1 MVDRLDGGLTEL
13 AGRIR
18 GGGDDGWR
26 EVAKRLADDGTRTCF
41 GEVDRDALAELVGR
55 DDEGTGELF
64 RVTGG
69 NPFYALELAAA
80 PPGTVPT
87 SVRDAVLTRVLG
99 LPEPAQQALGALSV
113 VPTRAERGL
122 LEARGGVRGRALD
135 AAERAGVVV
144 ADADTDDLLGMTI
157 VGPHATELIGGVAMG
172 RLLDD
177 HQQIAVRATNAY
189 LAKVGKHRPH
199 LDGWLV
205 VRKNGAEEVLFITR
219 RDTTTPYIA
228 AIASHVRK
236 EGARIKILK
245 RPRTLDAGETALWKA
260 RTLAFQ
266 AKMKPC
272 SKQYQPVVLPVT
284 AAGVKEIF
292 VYLLPLAP
300 AGKIVLGG
308 YYRVRINAQGTR
320 ILDTHAY
327 THACL
332 EVERRPKAIGAGVTE
347 LESPT
352 PTAPQVYAN
361 LRFNLP
367 IYVKTT
373 GNDLRWKIEQGR
385 ITLLSKPAE

>member
-1 MVDRLDGGLTEL
+1 MKAVFTFTVAVALGLALSLASGCASQPASSGNRLLIDGQALPSLLTAAQRRQIKNTIPERYQ
-13 AGRIR
+13 G
-18 GGGDDGWR
+18 
-26 EVAKRLADDGTRTCF
+26 
-41 GEVDRDALAELVGR
+41 DALVAQ
-55 DDEGTGELF
+55 
-64 RVTGG
+64 
-69 NPFYALELAAA
+69 
-80 PPGTVPT
+80 
-87 SVRDAVLTRVLG
+87 AV
-99 LPEPAQQALGALSV
+99 
-113 VPTRAERGL
+113 
-122 LEARGGVRGRALD
+122 
-135 AAERAGVVV
+135 
-144 ADADTDDLLGMTI
+144 
-157 VGPHATELIGGVAMG
+157 G
-172 RLLDD
+172 RLLDN
-177 HQQIAVRATNAY
+177 HQQIAVRATDAF

-205 VRKNGAEEVLFITR
+205 VRKSGAEKVLFITR
-219 RDTTTPYIA
+219 HNATPYIA
-228 AIASHVRK
+228 AIASNVGK
-236 EGARIKILK
+236 DGTRIEILK

-284 AAGVKEIF
+284 AAGVREIL

-361 LRFNLP
+361 LRYNLP
-367 IYVKTT
+367 VYVTTT
-373 GNDLRWKIEQGR
+373 GNHLRWKIERGR
-385 ITLLSKPAE
+385 ITLLSKPSQ